1 MKLTVII
8 PVYNVEDTIDRCLD
22 SVLGQSFHDMQVIIV
37 DDASTD
43 GSRDKCE
50 AWTGKDHRVQAV
62 YHKENQGLSAARNTA
77 LAKARG
83 EYVTFVDS
91 DETAAPDTDKG
102 LFDILN

>member
-43 GSRDKCE
+43 GSRDKC
-50 AWTGKDHRVQAV
+50 A
-62 YHKENQGLSAARNTA
+62 
-77 LAKARG
+77 
-83 EYVTFVDS
+83 
-91 DETAAPDTDKG
+91 
-102 LFDILN
+102 

>member
-50 AWTGKDHRVQAV
+50 AWKEKDHRVQAL

-83 EYVTFVDS
+83 E
-91 DETAAPDTDKG
+91 
-102 LFDILN
+102 